1 MVKDTVLN
9 EQHNHYE
16 RISCI
21 MSSTA
26 LYSQSTLS
34 LSGLASVLLILGLV
48 SCSGSGGENTAPPI
62 ANTGTPGAE
71 EAVGERLFLETRFA
85 QAFKVFL
92 DNGGSINDPN
102 VGDVVMDTV
111 ETIGAPVN
119 PSPFKGMSMNCRACH
134 LVDDVLVTPGGGM
147 RTYADFARRSPIPAR
162 ADGKTHAPRNSPPL
176 VNSTLTRPGGILLH
190 FDAEFNSIEELI
202 AATFTGRNFGW
213 LPDEKAQAIAHI
225 ANVVRGDDGSFDL
238 TDTGL
243 PYRILFAGTNPNTPD
258 ELRLLPQFRAF
269 VGSGTDQEV
278 FDAVVKVVAAYVN
291 GLRFSQTEDSGSPI
305 RSPFDVFLAT
315 NGLPQA
321 PDSNELPIDY
331 SRRLSQLVK
340 QRESAGTLQF
350 VTSNPN
356 RLGGQFQFHTQLF
369 SFGAQELA
377 GLKMFLAEPATL
389 PASSAELAAGK
400 IGNCLACHAAP
411 NFTDFK
417 AHNTG
422 TTQKEYD
429 AIPGHGNGAFGNLAI
444 PTLATRTADDL
455 PASEQ
460 HPTASERFRAVP
472 AADTTFTDLGLWN
485 VFANPDM
492 PTPQD
497 KIRNILCDDEQPCS
511 ASQSNLLSRA
521 IARFKTPG
529 LRDLGHSAPF
539 MHNGQFDTLNDVIN
553 FYKEV
558 SDQARA
564 STLRNGAEQLQGIAL
579 TDSDIAP
586 LAAFL
591 NALNEDYQ

>member
-1 MVKDTVLN
+1 MSRTVMASHT
-9 EQHNHYE
+9 Q
-16 RISCI
+16 
-21 MSSTA
+21 T
-26 LYSQSTLS
+26 S
-34 LSGLASVLLILGLV
+34 LTFLCSMLFLIGTV
-48 SCSGSGGENTAPPI
+48 ACSGDESSPPSPPI
-62 ANTGTPGAE
+62 ASTGTPGAE

-85 QAFKVFL
+85 QAFKVSV
-92 DNGGSINDPN
+92 DNGGTINNPN
-102 VGDVVMDTV
+102 ISDGVVDTV
-111 ETIGAPVN
+111 ETLGSPIN
-119 PSPFKGMSMNCRACH
+119 PGPFKGLSMNCRACH
-134 LVDDVLVTPGGGM
+134 LVDDVLDAPGGGM

-225 ANVVRGDDGSFDL
+225 ANVVRGDDGTFDL

-331 SRRLSQLVK
+331 SRRLLQLVK

-429 AIPGHGNGAFGNLAI
+429 AIAGHGDGAFMNLAI
-444 PTLATRTADDL
+444 PSLAARTTDDL
-455 PASEQ
+455 PATEQ

-472 AADTTFTDLGLWN
+472 SSGTTLTDLGLWN

-492 PTPQD
+492 PTPQS
-497 KIRNILCDDEQPCS
+497 KIRNILCEDEQPCS
-511 ASQSNLLSRA
+511 VSQSDLLNRA

-539 MHNGQFDTLNDVIN
+539 MHNGQFDTLNDVID

>member
-1 MVKDTVLN
+1 M
-9 EQHNHYE
+9 
-16 RISCI
+16 
-21 MSSTA
+21 
-26 LYSQSTLS
+26 
-34 LSGLASVLLILGLV
+34 
-48 SCSGSGGENTAPPI
+48 
-62 ANTGTPGAE
+62 
-71 EAVGERLFLETRFA
+71 GERLFLETRFA
-85 QAFKVFL
+85 QAFKVSV
-92 DNGGSINDPN
+92 DNGGTINNPN
-102 VGDVVMDTV
+102 ISDGVVDTV
-111 ETIGAPVN
+111 ETLGSPIN
-119 PSPFKGMSMNCRACH
+119 PGPFKGLSMNCRACH
-134 LVDDVLVTPGGGM
+134 LVDDVLDAPGGGM

-225 ANVVRGDDGSFDL
+225 ANVVRGDDGTFDL

-331 SRRLSQLVK
+331 SRRLLQLVK

-429 AIPGHGNGAFGNLAI
+429 AIAGHGDGAFMNLAI
-444 PTLATRTADDL
+444 PSLAARTTDDL
-455 PASEQ
+455 PATEQ

-472 AADTTFTDLGLWN
+472 SSGTTLTDLGLWN
-485 VFANPDM
+485 VFVNPDM
-492 PTPQD
+492 PTPQS
-497 KIRNILCDDEQPCS
+497 KIRNILCEDEQPCS
-511 ASQSNLLSRA
+511 VSQSDLLNRA

-579 TDSDIAP
+579 TDNDSAP

>member
-1 MVKDTVLN
+1 
-9 EQHNHYE
+9 
-16 RISCI
+16 
-21 MSSTA
+21 MSPTA
-26 LYSQSTLS
+26 LCSQSTLS
-34 LSGLASVLLILGLV
+34 LSGLAPILLFLGLV
-48 SCSGSGGENTAPPI
+48 SCSGSGGENTTPPI
-62 ANTGTPGAE
+62 ADTGTPGAE

-85 QAFKVFL
+85 QSFKIFL
-92 DNGGSINDPN
+92 DNGGSMNDPN
-102 VGDVVMDTV
+102 TGDIVMDTI
-111 ETIGAPVN
+111 ETLGAPLD
-119 PSPFKGMSMNCRACH
+119 PGPFKGMSMNCRACH
-134 LVDDVLVTPGGGM
+134 LVDDVLAVPGGGM
-147 RTYADFARRSPIPAR
+147 RAYADFARRSPIPAR
-162 ADGKTHAPRNSPPL
+162 GDGKTHAPRNSPPL
-176 VNSTLTRPGGILLH
+176 VNSTLTRAGGILLH
-190 FDAEFNSIEELI
+190 FDAEFSSIEELI

-243 PYRILFAGTNPNTPD
+243 PYRTLFAGTNPNTPD
-258 ELRLLPQFRAF
+258 ELRLPPQFRAF

-331 SRRLSQLVK
+331 SRRLLQLVK
-340 QRESAGTLQF
+340 QRESAGTLRF

-356 RLGGQFQFHTQLF
+356 RVGGQFQFHTQPF

-377 GLKMFLAEPATL
+377 GLKMFLAEPAAL
-389 PASSAELAAGK
+389 SASPSELATGT
-400 IGNCLACHAAP
+400 IGNCVVCHPAP

-429 AIPGHGNGAFGNLAI
+429 PIPGHGNGAFMNLAI

-455 PASEQ
+455 PATEQ
-460 HPTASERFRAVP
+460 HPAASERFRAVP
-472 AADTTFTDLGLWN
+472 AAATTLTDLGLWN

-492 PTPQD
+492 PTPQS
-497 KIRNILCDDEQPCS
+497 KIRTILCDEDQPCS
-511 ASQSNLLSRA
+511 ASQSDLLNRA
-521 IARFKTPG
+521 VARFKTPG

-539 MHNGQFDTLNDVIN
+539 MHNGQFDTLDDVLT
-553 FYKEV
+553 FYR
-558 SDQARA
+558 DMATLARA
-564 STLRNGAEQLQGIAL
+564 EQLRNGAAQLQGIAL
-579 TDSDIAP
+579 NPNDLRP

-591 NALNEDYQ
+591 QSLNEDYQ